1 MMIMEI
7 CEKNR
12 NLGKDDFYKKM
23 NLEDNLKKML
33 NEEKS
38 KY

>member
-12 NLGKDDFYKKM
+12 NLGKDDFYKKNEM
-23 NLEDNLKKML
+23 KNEDTLKKC
-33 NEEKS
+33 
-38 KY
+38 